1 MRAWMV
7 GHKGCFR
14 QELGLEFPRRGG
26 VWSPVNGAQCEHG
39 CGGSKNKPGCVG
51 Q

>member
-1 MRAWMV
+1 MV

-26 VWSPVNGAQCEHG
+26 SGVQSMGLSVSMAVGAART
-39 CGGSKNKPGCVG
+39 SLAV
-51 Q
+51 